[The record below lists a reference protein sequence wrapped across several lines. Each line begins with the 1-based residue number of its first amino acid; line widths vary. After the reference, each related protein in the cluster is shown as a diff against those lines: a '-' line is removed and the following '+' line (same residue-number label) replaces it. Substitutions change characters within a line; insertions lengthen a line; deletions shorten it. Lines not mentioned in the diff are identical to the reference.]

1 MRAQSD
7 LVVEVNIGIFVPF
20 MTGESGAHKAFRQTR
35 HLRNMNRTSIQPGSA
50 TLFRGEHL
58 IPAWVIK
65 DPRDALAFV
74 VQRNRNAEDGIAMSE
89 IRRAIERID
98 VPAEVAAG
106 FDSAALFAHEVVA
119 WPHFANARDNQLL

>member
-1 MRAQSD
+1 MRAQRD
-7 LVVEVNIGIFVPF
+7 LVVKVNIGIFVPF
-20 MTGESGAHKAFRQTR
+20 MTRESGAHQTFRQTR
-35 HLRNMNRTSIQPGSA
+35 HLRNMNWPSIQPGSA
-50 TLFRGEHL
+50 TLFRGENFV
-58 IPAWVIK
+58 PARIVQDSS
-65 DPRDALAFV
+65 DPLTFV
-74 VQRNRNAEDGIAMSE
+74 LERNRNAEDRIAMSE